1 MTRSKPGLV
10 LLLVLVFAVN
20 LAETAWESSLHSGA
34 PISSSDDRGAYAVRQ
49 LEPAFVDF
57 EFHDQVPAWM
67 VYSSSI
73 AYFVVFPALALALL
87 VALAVRPQLA
97 PFRVLCLAVATDYV
111 VSLPWFLFFPVPER
125 WAYPESN
132 AVLLSDQ
139 WTSMLIQSIRPLSG
153 LNNSFPSTHT
163 SLTIIL
169 VLVSWLFDIRWR
181 VTVAALGAM
190 VILATFVLGIHWVPD
205 ILAGI
210 AAGALSVAV
219 AWRCTDTS
227 ERPQLANLEEVSP
240 LPWKPRPRAAR
251 AFTPVGATIGGSKP
265 IRGSASP

>member
-1 MTRSKPGLV
+1 MPRDGVTSGALRSFGVLRAWSTLGSLPRHPRTMLTYDASLAWAAILLLAIGLV
-10 LLLVLVFAVN
+10 
-20 LAETAWESSLHSGA
+20 
-34 PISSSDDRGAYAVRQ
+34 
-49 LEPAFVDF
+49 
-57 EFHDQVPAWM
+57 M

-73 AYFVVFPALALALL
+73 AYFIVFPALALALL
-87 VALAVRPQLA
+87 VALGVRPELA

-163 SLTIIL
+163 SLTVIL
-169 VLVSWLFDIRWR
+169 VLVSWLFDVRWR
-181 VTVAALGAM
+181 ATVTALGTM

-205 ILAGI
+205 ILAGV

-227 ERPQLANLEEVSP
+227 ERPQLADLEGVSP
-240 LPWKPRPRAAR
+240 LRWKPRPRTAR
-251 AFTPVGATIGGSKP
+251 AFTTVGAAISGSWP
-265 IRGSASP
+265 IRGSM

>member
-1 MTRSKPGLV
+1 MTQSKPGLV
-10 LLLVLVFAVN
+10 LLLALVFAFN

-34 PISSSDDRGAYAVRQ
+34 TISSSDDRGAYAVRQ

-57 EFHDQVPAWM
+57 EFHDQMPAWM

-87 VALAVRPQLA
+87 VALAIRPDLA
-97 PFRVLCLAVATDYV
+97 PFRVLCLAVAIDYV

-125 WAYPESN
+125 WAYPESS

-169 VLVSWLFDIRWR
+169 VLVSWLFDVRWR
-181 VTVAALGAM
+181 VTVTALGTM

-205 ILAGI
+205 ILAGV
-210 AAGALSVAV
+210 AAGALSVTI

-227 ERPQLANLEEVSP
+227 ERPLLADLEEASA
-240 LPWKPRPRAAR
+240 LRWKTRPRAAP
-251 AFTPVGATIGGSKP
+251 AITPIGAALTGSRP
-265 IRGSASP
+265 IRGSS

>member
-1 MTRSKPGLV
+1 
-10 LLLVLVFAVN
+10 
-20 LAETAWESSLHSGA
+20 
-34 PISSSDDRGAYAVRQ
+34 
-49 LEPAFVDF
+49 
-57 EFHDQVPAWM
+57 M

-73 AYFVVFPALALALL
+73 AYFIVFPALALALL
-87 VALAVRPQLA
+87 VALAVRPELA

-169 VLVSWLFDIRWR
+169 VLVSWLFDVRWR
-181 VTVAALGAM
+181 VTVTALGTM

-205 ILAGI
+205 ILAGV

-227 ERPQLANLEEVSP
+227 ERPQLADLEGVSP
-240 LPWKPRPRAAR
+240 LRWKPRRRTAR
-251 AFTPVGATIGGSKP
+251 AFTSIGAAISGSKP
-265 IRGSASP
+265 IRGSMSP